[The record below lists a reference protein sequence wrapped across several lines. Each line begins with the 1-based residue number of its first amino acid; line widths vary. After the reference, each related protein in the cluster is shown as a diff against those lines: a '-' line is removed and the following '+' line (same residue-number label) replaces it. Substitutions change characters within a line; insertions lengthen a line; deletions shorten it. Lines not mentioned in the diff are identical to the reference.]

1 MEYNQIKDYLDKF
14 KNLLFSKEEIY
25 QIVSGVIESN
35 ISLKIDIKFIQI
47 KTPFIYIKASPLIR
61 NEILI
66 KKEKIL
72 KDIFLLS
79 PDCNLK
85 DIR

>member
-1 MEYNQIKDYLDKF
+1 MDYNQVKDYLDKF

-25 QIVSGVIESN
+25 QIVSSVIENN
-35 ISLKIDIKFIQI
+35 ISVKIEIKYIQI
-47 KTPFIYIKASPLIR
+47 KTPFIYIKASPLVR

-66 KKEKIL
+66 NKEKIL
-72 KDIFLLS
+72 KDISLLS
-79 PDCNLK
+79 PGCNLK